1 MNLLFNFVVV
11 SEGTAAVH
19 VSWTTRARMKTVR
32 RERIIF
38 MLQSTF
44 NNTEHWCIYLHWAE
58 PKSARCGLGVLLV
71 SYVKRG
77 LWYPIRYLDFKWLT
91 QHETWRYFCKK
102 YGRWGEGQWI
112 KSDIFRAKLLT
123 LAFSP
128 EQAVCWL
135 LCPDNCSVCEVI
147 HNKCGDGAHRTQRR
161 WFAIF
166 HNICIINKSVTTPS
180 NFQTW
185 SSIPTGLTFIIR
197 HSR

>member
-91 QHETWRYFCKK
+91 LHETWRYFCKK

-128 EQAVCWL
+128 EHLLNTRSAGCCVQTIAVF
-135 LCPDNCSVCEVI
+135 V
-147 HNKCGDGAHRTQRR
+147 K
-161 WFAIF
+161 
-166 HNICIINKSVTTPS
+166 
-180 NFQTW
+180 
-185 SSIPTGLTFIIR
+185 
-197 HSR
+197 